1 MTLQGTVN
9 AGKDSEDGLVYF
21 VPEVV
26 RLTRLSRNAVYAAIA
41 RGDLVSVRV
50 GRRVLIPKK
59 ALHDFLEGRSRG
71 G

>member
-1 MTLQGTVN
+1 MSTQGTLDGV
-9 AGKDSEDGLVYF
+9 KDGEEGLVYF

-26 RLTRLSRNAVYAAIA
+26 RLTRLSRNAVYAAMA

-59 ALHDFLEGRSRG
+59 ALHDLLEGRSRG
-71 G
+71 V